1 MKKLY
6 TLIFF
11 FFFTALSSNSQIVDL
26 GITAIVDPVPGAS
39 IPNNYNDTIKFS
51 MVNNGATIAANDTVP
66 IGLGIDGIPVL
77 NLFAFMQSDF
87 PAGVTGVV
95 SFYGIDMGVLGLS
108 NGNHT
113 FCFWTQMPGDVDNS
127 NDTACATYTLVDPA
141 PTGFDVFGLKEYTK
155 LYFKDGRLQV
165 DISNQK
171 IVNGVELTVCDLM
184 GRTVYSDF
192 LSGLNQVSA
201 EIQFDTY
208 SNGIYLVRVRSN
220 TGWMETRKLYL
231 E

>member
-1 MKKLY
+1 MNKLY
-6 TLIFF
+6 VITFLLVTVM
-11 FFFTALSSNSQIVDL
+11 FTSNAQVIDL
-26 GITAIVDPVPGAS
+26 GITAIVDPVPGTS

-87 PAGVTGVV
+87 PTGVTGVV

-141 PTGFDVFGLKEYTK
+141 PTGFEFSEFAEYSK
-155 LYFKDGRLQV
+155 LYFEAGQLHV
-165 DISNQK
+165 DVSNK
-171 IVNGVELTVCDLM
+171 NILSGVDLIVRDLM
-184 GRTVYSDF
+184 GRQVYRGFISGVNRCSDKI
-192 LSGLNQVSA
+192 S
-201 EIQFDTY
+201 FDNY
-208 SNGIYLVRVRSN
+208 SKGIYLVSVRSN